1 MKKKKK
7 KTRNSKIHLIFYHMN
22 LDEVLPCDI
31 LFKKIIEILLNHII
45 DKNKFK
51 NMDSLFPLVQ
61 CFKTFHFSLSHTKLF
76 SFPFTL
82 FTLLFYIHMPT
93 TLHATSSQMKPYKK
107 QYHLPSTY
115 Q

>member
-1 MKKKKK
+1 MKKKK

-51 NMDSLFPLVQ
+51 NMKSLFLLVQ
-61 CFKTFHFSLSHTKLF
+61 CFKITVRILGPEVRYLF
-76 SFPFTL
+76 IYWACGP
-82 FTLLFYIHMPT
+82 I
-93 TLHATSSQMKPYKK
+93 
-107 QYHLPSTY
+107 
-115 Q
+115 